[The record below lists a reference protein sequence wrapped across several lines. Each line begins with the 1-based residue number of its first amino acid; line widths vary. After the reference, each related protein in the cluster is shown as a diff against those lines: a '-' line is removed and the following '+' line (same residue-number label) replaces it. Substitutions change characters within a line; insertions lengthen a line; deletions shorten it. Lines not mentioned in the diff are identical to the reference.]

1 MKSFQE
7 IGIKLTDK
15 INYHRY
21 DRFYPRFLESLRD
34 KKFNMLEIG
43 FGGGNSYPFIAG
55 GSLKLWKE
63 YFPHAYINVVDINN
77 EGEDDRSKV
86 FKLDQ
91 SKKDDLQ
98 YIVDNIP
105 KCKFIIDDGS
115 HHPYHQFITF
125 IKLFDELLE
134 DGGVYIIED
143 IECNYW
149 KSTSKIYGYEIGH
162 FNFMDLLK
170 QYPDKI
176 NKEFTK
182 VDNPLNLSSITF
194 GHNCVIITKSTHG
207 EVELKNRN
215 YRFNHNI

>member
-1 MKSFQE
+1 MKNFLE
-7 IGIKLTDK
+7 IGTELTDK
-15 INYHRY
+15 ISYHRY
-21 DRFYPRFLESLRD
+21 DRFYPTFLEPLRG

-43 FGGGNSYPFIAG
+43 MDRL

-63 YFPHAYINVVDINN
+63 YFPKAYIYGVDIGV
-77 EGEDDRSKV
+77 EYKDERSKI

-91 SKKDDLQ
+91 SNKQDLNV
-98 YIVDNIP
+98 IINSIP

-125 IKLFDELLE
+125 TKLFNEILE
-134 DGGVYIIED
+134 DGGIYIIED

-149 KSTSKIYGYEIGH
+149 RSDTEIYGYEIGH

-176 NKEFTK
+176 NKEFTG
-182 VDNPLNLSSITF
+182 VNNPLNLSSITF
-194 GHNCVIITKSTHG
+194 GHNCVIITKSTQ
-207 EVELKNRN
+207 EEIELKNRN
-215 YRFNHNI
+215 YRFKGYLS

>member
-7 IGIKLTDK
+7 IGIELTDK
-15 INYHRY
+15 ISHHRY
-21 DRFYPRFLESLRD
+21 DRFYPQFLEPLRN
-34 KKFNMLEIG
+34 KEFNMLEIG
-43 FGGGNSYPFIAG
+43 YGGGG
-55 GSLKLWKE
+55 GLKLWKE
-63 YFPHAYINVVDINN
+63 YFLQAYINVIDIGV
-77 EGEDDRSKV
+77 ELEDDRSKV

-91 SKKDDLQ
+91 SKENDLQ
-98 YIVDNIP
+98 YMVDNIP

-134 DGGVYIIED
+134 EGGIYIIED

-149 KSTSKIYGYEIGH
+149 SSTSKVYGYEIGH
-162 FNFMDLLK
+162 FNFIDLLK

-176 NKEFTK
+176 NKEFTG
-182 VDNPLNLSSITF
+182 VNNPLNLSSITF
-194 GHNCVIITKSTHG
+194 GHNCVIITKSTQE

-215 YRFNHNI
+215 YRFEKFK